1 MSPAPRNVFW
11 SENGQQVVLALEDQY
26 YLLNFNSESVR
37 EFVAAKDPDAPP
49 EDEDDGCEEAF
60 DFVEEFPDVITSGL
74 WVSSD
79 CFVFTNA
86 KGSIF
91 YLIGQKVMKL
101 ANADKKQSL
110 LGYDAKANRLYLV
123 DKHFQIVVYNLLLP
137 VVNY

>member
-1 MSPAPRNVFW
+1 M
-11 SENGQQVVLALEDQY
+11 
-26 YLLNFNSESVR
+26 LNFNLDAVNQYVLS
-37 EFVAAKDPDAPP
+37 KDPEAAA
-49 EDEDDGCEEAF
+49 EEEDDGCEEAF
-60 DFVEEFPDVITSGL
+60 DFVEEFSDVITSGL

>member
-1 MSPAPRNVFW
+1 
-11 SENGQQVVLALEDQY
+11 
-26 YLLNFNSESVR
+26 
-37 EFVAAKDPDAPP
+37 VASKDPDAKVE

-60 DFVEEFPDVITSGL
+60 DFVEEFSDVITSGL

-101 ANADKKQSL
+101 ANADKKQFL

-123 DKHFQIVVYNLLLP
+123 DKHF
-137 VVNY
+137 